1 MASTD
6 TMIAVVEEVDTE
18 AAEITA
24 VAVTTMT
31 VTEDTEEAVIA
42 TMMDLVSTDMAV
54 VDARSED
61 TIDVE
66 VVAATLTVTNAEVTE
81 AETVKEDAA
90 MVHHRQPNMVIQ
102 LLAESLENLMVVGS
116 LMIESYPAAITDEL
130 TVTGER
136 PAR

>member
-1 MASTD
+1 
-6 TMIAVVEEVDTE
+6 MIAAVEEVDTE
-18 AAEITA
+18 VAEITA
-24 VAVTTMT
+24 VVVITMT
-31 VTEDTEEAVIA
+31 VIEDTEEAVIA
-42 TMMDLVSTDMAV
+42 TMMDLVSTDTAV

-61 TIDVE
+61 TTDVE
-66 VVAATLTVTNAEVTE
+66 VVAATLTVTTAEVTE
-81 AETVKEDAA
+81 VETVKEDAA
-90 MVHHRQPNMVIQ
+90 MAHHRQPNTVIQ